1 MKFEFN
7 NNEIALLTAMVLT
20 VGEDIKKGVVD
31 KGDGEFEQVVKDTHS
46 SLKMKILMASFEIM
60 FEEMWEDAK
69 GLNMDEEE

>member
-20 VGEDIKKGVVD
+20 VGEDIKKGVLD
-31 KGDGEFEQVVKDTHS
+31 KGDDEFEQVVKDTYS

-60 FEEMWEDAK
+60 FEEMWEDVK
-69 GLNMDEEE
+69 DLNIDKED

>member
-20 VGEDIKKGVVD
+20 VGEDIKKGV
-31 KGDGEFEQVVKDTHS
+31 
-46 SLKMKILMASFEIM
+46 